1 MFENKIFTVLK
12 SNISESGEISGRIK
26 LNPYHE
32 VFKGHFPNNPVLPG
46 VVSIQIVLEFF
57 SKVLNTNHTIIEAQN
72 IKFLKIIDPQIH
84 RELNIIIKYSPL
96 NSETY
101 KITAEIVNEDSSF
114 FKFSGKYLKK

>member
-26 LNPYHE
+26 LNPNHE